1 MFDAPETP
9 ESARALL
16 KRLGLLKQ
24 SRVLE
29 GAEREKTF
37 TMLRVMPSTVSNN
50 QHLWCETWQVGNI
63 TYEFVTG
70 NGVDELIETI
80 EHDI

>member
-29 GAEREKTF
+29 GTEREKTF
-37 TMLRVMPSTVSNN
+37 TMLRVMPSTVSTIN
-50 QHLWCETWQVGNI
+50 
-63 TYEFVTG
+63 TYGAKLGKWATSHMS
-70 NGVDELIETI
+70 L
-80 EHDI
+80 